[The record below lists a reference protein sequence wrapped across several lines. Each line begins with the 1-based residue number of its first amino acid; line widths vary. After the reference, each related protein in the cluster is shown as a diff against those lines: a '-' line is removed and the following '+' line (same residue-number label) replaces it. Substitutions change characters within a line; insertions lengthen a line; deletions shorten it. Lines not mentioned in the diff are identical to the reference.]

1 MSESKLRWRA
11 RIGALKSVAGFVA
24 FLAGLMLLAT
34 AAGLPAA
41 LRAPAEPP
49 DVALGRVVRGEIP
62 AGQYVRLSGL
72 AEYDEGYYETDRN
85 DKITTTYYM
94 LSDYETGDIV
104 LVKSPKPLTEYP
116 PADLVK
122 VSGILRPM
130 PSDLQEFMADD
141 LSELREVGWALASKL
156 YLEENQKP
164 ARASDIIRGIAILG
178 FILLLCAVPLLF
190 PSTVFSPQPTA
201 PYLAPESGEPGVK
214 ATGRFLRLKSVE
226 PVAEVG
232 KGARSFREAV
242 ANIVPQDERRLLVHI
257 HYVLNIRSGLL
268 RVATQTS
275 DWAVFLEPQNV
286 MDVTPGKLYGWK
298 DRWAVRVNYHDEKQ
312 KARALIV
319 SFNHA
324 GAQSDFVD
332 LLRKMGFTMGTEH
345 LTAGYAY

>member
-1 MSESKLRWRA
+1 MSAKKLRWRA
-11 RIGALKSVAGFVA
+11 RIGALKPVAGFVA
-24 FLAGLMLLAT
+24 FLAGLMLLVT

-41 LRAPAEPP
+41 LKAPAEPP
-49 DVALGRVVRGEIP
+49 YVPLGHVVRDEIGAGE
-62 AGQYVRLSGL
+62 YVRLFGF
-72 AEYDEGYYETDRN
+72 ADYEEGYYVTDEKDRVVA
-85 DKITTTYYM
+85 TYYTI
-94 LSDYETGDIV
+94 SDYEAGDIV

-130 PSDLQEFMADD
+130 PLDLQEFMADD
-141 LSELREVGWALASKL
+141 LSEMRELGWALASKL
-156 YLEENQKP
+156 YLEEDQKP

-178 FILLLCAVPLLF
+178 FILLLCAASLYF

-232 KGARSFREAV
+232 KGARSFREAA

-268 RVATQTS
+268 RIATQTS

-298 DRWAVRVNYHDEKQ
+298 DRWAVRVNYYDEKQ
-312 KARALIV
+312 KTRALIV

-324 GAQSDFVD
+324 GAQSDFID
-332 LLRKMGFTMGTEH
+332 LLRKIGFTMGTEH